1 VHPEAAVH
9 LSAHAADP
17 WSRKEDPP
25 VEHELIRPR
34 ISKEAWVAVS
44 GIGAAVITGLVTLLT
59 YVLPPGQH
67 PPVPASS
74 TAVTGSSSA
83 TGGAPVDRIAGSWKG
98 TAKDANGTVFEITL
112 DVDSGCTLDQRCG
125 SISVSHVPCYGQIFL
140 AAVDGDEVEFRVG
153 NFDGRSDRA
162 VCQPGA
168 GEHFR
173 LQPDGR
179 LAYRTT
185 YDPHAVGTLERK

>member
-1 VHPEAAVH
+1 
-9 LSAHAADP
+9 
-17 WSRKEDPP
+17 
-25 VEHELIRPR
+25 VEQVLIRPR

-67 PPVPASS
+67 SPAPTAN
-74 TAVTGSSSA
+74 TAVTVTPSA
-83 TGGAPVDRIAGSWKG
+83 TDGAAVDGIAGSWKG
-98 TAKDANGTVFEITL
+98 TAKDANGTEFEITL
-112 DVDSGCTLDQRCG
+112 VVDSGCTLDRPCG
-125 SISVSHVPCYGQIFL
+125 TIGVSHVPCYGQIFL
-140 AAVDGDEVEFRVG
+140 AGVDGDEVEFRVD
-153 NFDGRSDRA
+153 NFDSRSDRT

-168 GEHFR
+168 GERFR

-185 YDPHAVGTLERK
+185 YEPHAVGILERKG